1 MDAGSIPYFMY
12 SLYIYS
18 SLYIIGVGTDF
29 VYFPIFTSSTP
40 PFCSCSVVVVASV
53 LRMNDETSSA
63 RHVKR
68 GHVEEWTHEP
78 IIDCRGD

>member
-1 MDAGSIPYFMY
+1 MCELGRKYAK
-12 SLYIYS
+12 
-18 SLYIIGVGTDF
+18 
-29 VYFPIFTSSTP
+29 
-40 PFCSCSVVVVASV
+40 VARGIV